1 MEKFNLSAEV
11 RNTSQK
17 LSELRAEKRVPA
29 VVYGHNFDNQVIS
42 IDNSDFLR
50 TFRKSGESHIIS
62 LDIAGKS
69 VDVLVHEVQ
78 REPITGDFLHVDFFA
93 VTKGEAVHTHI
104 ALNFVGKA
112 PAVSTGAILEES
124 LKELEVKCLPS
135 DLVDS
140 FDVDLSVLKE
150 MGDVVRVSDL
160 TIDAKYSVL
169 TNADDVVV
177 AAAKPAKVEETTE
190 ATEEEKTEEA

>member
-11 RNTSQK
+11 RSTSQK
-17 LSELRAEKRVPA
+17 LSELRANKRVPA

-42 IDNSDFLR
+42 VDNSDFLR

-62 LDIAGKS
+62 LDIDGKS

-78 REPITGDFLHVDFFA
+78 REPISGDFLHVDFFA

-104 ALNFVGKA
+104 ALNFVNESQ
-112 PAVSTGAILEES
+112 AVKEGAILEES
-124 LKELEVKCLPS
+124 IKELEVKCLPA

-140 FDVDLSVLKE
+140 FEVDLSKLAT
-150 MGDVVRVSDL
+150 MGDSIKVSDL
-160 TIDAKYSVL
+160 GLDAKYTVL

-177 AAAKPAKVEETTE
+177 AASKPAKVETTEETTQS
-190 ATEEEKTEEA
+190 EEA